1 LQLYLWFFAI
11 ARSLSLCLG
20 PWSVVMAKRVLKT
33 STALFLF
40 ATLVTTFVAA
50 FGQSPALA
58 APATTGPMALAVG
71 AVVARYSPSLSTDE
85 KRLIAG
91 IFDGNVKVGDKRKL
105 LVVAE
110 TVTCKV
116 SNVAIAER
124 SCELTFKKGKRS
136 LKGRE
141 ANEVYATLASAGI
154 VAEGAAGSM
163 IQNVTKLNCTL
174 DPAVIKDNSG
184 GEADCSFGA
193 VP

>member
-1 LQLYLWFFAI
+1 
-11 ARSLSLCLG
+11 
-20 PWSVVMAKRVLKT
+20 MAKRVLKT

-58 APATTGPMALAVG
+58 APATKGPMALALAVG

-110 TVTCKV
+110 TSDMQGQQCRHRRTQLRVDLQKRQTFP
-116 SNVAIAER
+116 ER
-124 SCELTFKKGKRS
+124 PRG
-136 LKGRE
+136 
-141 ANEVYATLASAGI
+141 
-154 VAEGAAGSM
+154 
-163 IQNVTKLNCTL
+163 Q
-174 DPAVIKDNSG
+174 
-184 GEADCSFGA
+184 
-193 VP
+193 